1 MGFFA
6 GSETNARIVAFEV
19 SDDERKLEGM
29 TDRLGHPVKLDYDA
43 VLHGAVESRPEDHAK
58 GRDDLSAVPGTA
70 RASELP
76 PIEPMTWP
84 LLGRFFGV
92 PLLIISTIVGG
103 AIIVVLL
110 FGGPAAPQ
118 QRSINELLTALEAST
133 GERSAGVLLPREKE
147 LWQMALELSTRLEK
161 RDSELTGEELATA
174 AERIAGMVEADLAG
188 VDQVSAAPEDVRAQ
202 RELRSRRFEFLVHAL
217 GRTGRAEAVQPL
229 IDIVTARREPYVAA
243 AVQELGNL
251 RELPE
256 ARLAVGPMVKL
267 LPDSQRSETLMVA
280 STALSVLA
288 DRGDE
293 RVIDA
298 LKAVLFS
305 HEGEVSW
312 SAALALARLGD
323 ASGRSVLL
331 DMLDR
336 TFWEKNGRFQT
347 VRHRID
353 AMLLAAIDAASKLD
367 DRGLWE
373 AIDRLKSDSSPSVR
387 AKADEARRT
396 APTDSDG

>member
-1 MGFFA
+1 MA
-6 GSETNARIVAFEV
+6 K
-19 SDDERKLEGM
+19 KL
-29 TDRLGHPVKLDYDA
+29 DHPVKLDSEA
-43 VLHGAVESRPEDHAK
+43 ILNTTAPSRQAE
-58 GRDDLSAVPGTA
+58 LSAVSGTA
-70 RASELP
+70 QAGELP
-76 PIEPMTWP
+76 PIEPMTWS

-92 PLLIISTIVGG
+92 PLLIIGTIVGG

-133 GERSAGVLLPREKE
+133 GERSAGILLPREKE

-161 RDSELTGEELATA
+161 GDSELTGDELKTA
-174 AERIAGMVEADLAG
+174 VDRIAAMVEADLAHP
-188 VDQVSAAPEDVRAQ
+188 DPIAAPPDDIQSQ

-229 IDIVTARREPYVAA
+229 IDVVIAQREPYVAA

-251 RELPE
+251 REFLE
-256 ARLAVGPMVKL
+256 AKQAVGPMVGL
-267 LPDSQRSETLMVA
+267 LSDSQRPETLIVA

-293 RVIDA
+293 RVVVA

-305 HEGEVSW
+305 HEGEVAW

-323 ASGRSVLL
+323 GSGRSVLL

-336 TFWEKNGRFQT
+336 TFWEKGGRFQT
-347 VRHRID
+347 VRPRID
-353 AMLLAAIDAASKLD
+353 AMLLATIDAASQLD

-373 AIDRLKSDSSPSVR
+373 AIGQLKSDPSPSVR
-387 AKADEARRT
+387 AKAEEVRRRQSAKKDT
-396 APTDSDG
+396 TG

>member
-1 MGFFA
+1 M
-6 GSETNARIVAFEV
+6 
-19 SDDERKLEGM
+19 
-29 TDRLGHPVKLDYDA
+29 KLDSEVMLRGTA
-43 VLHGAVESRPEDHAK
+43 ASRPADCEM
-58 GRDDLSAVPGTA
+58 GRGDK
-70 RASELP
+70 LP
-76 PIEPMTWP
+76 PIEPMTWS

-133 GERSAGVLLPREKE
+133 GERSAGILLPREKE

-161 RDSELTGEELATA
+161 GDSELTGDELATA
-174 AERIAGMVEADLAG
+174 AERIAAMVEADLAHP
-188 VDQVSAAPEDVRAQ
+188 DQIAAPPEDVQSQ
-202 RELRSRRFEFLVHAL
+202 RDLRSRRFEFLVRAL
-217 GRTGRAEAVQPL
+217 GRTGRWEAVQPL
-229 IDIVTARREPYVAA
+229 IDIVNAHREPYVAA

-256 ARLAVGPMVKL
+256 ARLAVAPMIRL
-267 LPDSQRSETLMVA
+267 LHDSQRTETLMVA

-293 RVIDA
+293 GVVGA

-305 HEGEVSW
+305 HEGEVAW

-336 TFWEKNGRFQT
+336 TYWEKGDRFQT
-347 VRHRID
+347 VRPRID
-353 AMLLAAIDAASKLD
+353 AMLRATIDAAAQLD

-387 AKADEARRT
+387 AKADEARRRRT
-396 APTDSDG
+396 VPTDSDG

>member
-1 MGFFA
+1 M
-6 GSETNARIVAFEV
+6 S
-19 SDDERKLEGM
+19 
-29 TDRLGHPVKLDYDA
+29 DRLGHTVKLDSDA
-43 VLHGAVESRPEDHAK
+43 MLRATAASRPDDREM
-58 GRDDLSAVPGTA
+58 GRAG
-70 RASELP
+70 ELP
-76 PIEPMTWP
+76 PIEPMTWS
-84 LLGRFFGV
+84 LMGRFFGV

-133 GERSAGVLLPREKE
+133 GERSAGILLPREKE

-161 RDSELTGEELATA
+161 GDSELTGEELATA
-174 AERIAGMVEADLAG
+174 AERIAAMVEADLAHP
-188 VDQVSAAPEDVRAQ
+188 DPIAAPPEDVQSQ
-202 RELRSRRFEFLVHAL
+202 RNLRSRRFEFLVRAL

-229 IDIVTARREPYVAA
+229 IDIVNAHREPYVAA

-256 ARLAVGPMVKL
+256 ARLAVGPMVRL
-267 LPDSQRSETLMVA
+267 LSDSQRSETLMVA

-293 RVIDA
+293 GVVVA
-298 LKAVLFS
+298 LKTVLFS
-305 HEGEVSW
+305 HEGEVAW

-336 TFWEKNGRFQT
+336 TFWEKGDRFQT
-347 VRHRID
+347 VLQRID
-353 AMLLAAIDAASKLD
+353 AMLRAAIDAASQLD

-373 AIDRLKSDSSPSVR
+373 AIDRLKSDPSPSVR
-387 AKADEARRT
+387 AKADEARRRRT

>member
-1 MGFFA
+1 
-6 GSETNARIVAFEV
+6 V
-19 SDDERKLEGM
+19 
-29 TDRLGHPVKLDYDA
+29 
-43 VLHGAVESRPEDHAK
+43 
-58 GRDDLSAVPGTA
+58 
-70 RASELP
+70 LP
-76 PIEPMTWP
+76 PIEPMTWS

-92 PLLIISTIVGG
+92 PLLIIGTIVGG

-161 RDSELTGEELATA
+161 GDSELTGEERKSA
-174 AERIAGMVEADLAG
+174 AERIAAMVEADLARPG
-188 VDQVSAAPEDVRAQ
+188 PISALPEDVQAQ
-202 RELRSRRFEFLVHAL
+202 RDLRSRRFEFLVHAL

-229 IDIVTARREPYVAA
+229 IGVVNGRREPYVAA

-251 RELPE
+251 RESPE
-256 ARLAVGPMVKL
+256 AKLAVGPMVGL
-267 LPDSQRSETLMVA
+267 LSDSKRSETLMVA

-293 RVIDA
+293 RVIGA

-305 HEGEVSW
+305 HEGEVAW

-336 TFWEKNGRFQT
+336 TYWEKGGRFQT
-347 VRHRID
+347 ALQRID
-353 AMLLAAIDAASKLD
+353 AMLLAAIDAASQVD

-373 AIDRLKSDSSPSVR
+373 AIDRLESDPSPSVR
-387 AKADEARRT
+387 TKADEAGRRRS
-396 APTDSDG
+396 ASSVSSD